1 MYSSTNPNQ
10 LKKKEQW
17 LKKYQL
23 YLQRILPW
31 KCSAVLFRKASTLSS
46 SSAHSSTS
54 LRPYKWVLLQRDSNA
69 RYKTDPSLL
78 NALHQTRGENV
89 LMFQKPCNPNFKL
102 RKRRSRIQVRTVSF
116 SFRDS
121 LILTF
126 VSCSKSFKHPSIE
139 TYSIKQ
145 TTVNS
150 KKDCKVTLQ
159 SFLERYWSLSQDQVC
174 RQEIEITANTSTW
187 SCSFSPQRGLLCSSD
202 NTHKPTDTSRTDW
215 RANIYFL
222 YWVT

>member
-31 KCSAVLFRKASTLSS
+31 KCSAVLFRKTSTLSS

-89 LMFQKPCNPNFKL
+89 LVFQKPCNPNFKL
-102 RKRRSRIQVRTVSF
+102 RKRRSRIQASDSF
-116 SFRDS
+116 IFIS

-139 TYSIKQ
+139 TLDKA
-145 TTVNS
+145 N
-150 KKDCKVTLQ
+150 DCEQ
-159 SFLERYWSLSQDQVC
+159 
-174 RQEIEITANTSTW
+174 
-187 SCSFSPQRGLLCSSD
+187 
-202 NTHKPTDTSRTDW
+202 
-215 RANIYFL
+215 
-222 YWVT
+222 